1 MSKTYDPSFRKNVL
15 DVIEHVAMSK
25 TAQKRLDAIWDSRL
39 LHTGFMYQGSYY
51 GVTSGHAGVAH
62 EIKPE
67 VAESLGMHDI
77 HYICQEWN
85 RVKPSILCWLNACR
99 NISEAIAWLPFEAK
113 KRYLDNGHKEG
124 KLPDFFLEDIY
135 DSEEYQALESLI
147 AFNLIQ
153 E

>member
-1 MSKTYDPSFRKNVL
+1 MGNYDPSFRKNVL
-15 DVIEHVAMSK
+15 DVLEHVAMSK
-25 TAQKRLDAIWDSRL
+25 TRQKRSDAIWDYRFVSK
-39 LHTGFMYQGSYY
+39 GFMYQGTYY
-51 GVTSGHAGVAH
+51 GITGKTGLVP

-67 VAESLGMHDI
+67 LAESLGMHDI
-77 HYICQEWN
+77 HYVYTEWN
-85 RVKPSILCWLNACR
+85 RIKPRILYWLNACR

-113 KRYLDNGHKEG
+113 KMYLDNGHKEG
-124 KLPDFFLEDIY
+124 KLPDHFLEEIH

>member
-1 MSKTYDPSFRKNVL
+1 METYDPSFRKNVL
-15 DVIEHVAMSK
+15 DVVEHVAMSK
-25 TAQKRLDAIWDSRL
+25 TRQKRSDIIWDYKFVR
-39 LHTGFMYQGSYY
+39 TGFMYRGTYY
-51 GVTSGHAGVAH
+51 GVTGHAGIAP
-62 EIKPE
+62 ELKPE

-77 HYICQEWN
+77 HYVYQEWN
-85 RVKPSILCWLNACR
+85 RVKPRILCWLNSCR

-124 KLPDFFLEDIY
+124 KLPDFFLEEIH